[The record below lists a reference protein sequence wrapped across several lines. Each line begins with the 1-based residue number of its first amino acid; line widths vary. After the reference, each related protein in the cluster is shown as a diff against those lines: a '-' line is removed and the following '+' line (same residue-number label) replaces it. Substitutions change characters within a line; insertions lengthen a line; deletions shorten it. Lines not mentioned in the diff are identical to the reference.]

1 VGWLMRNLR
10 QAPPAP
16 PSLRPVLRQIV
27 EIEQPLREAC
37 RKSAAFVS
45 RPPQEAAAKRA
56 ALAELRQAEQAAL
69 AAAAAFRKLSLP
81 AELAGVPELRQGLE
95 AKARMATTSAQA
107 IAAAAGVVKG
117 EAHAANRTRD
127 LQAEANRAAAEA
139 ARLLQAAAR
148 KAPRPTAPKSGAP
161 SHSYRGVKV
170 LQSACV

>member
-1 VGWLMRNLR
+1 MRNLR

-95 AKARMATTSAQA
+95 AKARMAT
-107 IAAAAGVVKG
+107 AAAGVVKG
-117 EAHAANRTRD
+117 KAHAANRTRD